1 MEITIEKHLIYCP
14 ISVKL
19 NKKLKPKPEAS
30 QLAPKVI
37 FGMIV
42 DSQKL

>member
-19 NKKLKPKPEAS
+19 NKKLKPS